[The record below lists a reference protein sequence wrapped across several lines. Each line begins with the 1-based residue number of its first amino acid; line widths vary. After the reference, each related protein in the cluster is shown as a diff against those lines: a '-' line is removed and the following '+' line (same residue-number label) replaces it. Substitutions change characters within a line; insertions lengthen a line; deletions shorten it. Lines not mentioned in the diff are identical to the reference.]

1 MADCWQPGPAPLTL
15 RDPEEEAHYCSSNIV
30 IVNQCLERKFNT
42 KWTARTLKNGEK
54 CVFAN
59 FMKQEL
65 FCMG

>member
-1 MADCWQPGPAPLTL
+1 MADCWEPGPAPVTL

-30 IVNQCLERKFNT
+30 IVNQCLERKCNT

-54 CVFAN
+54 CVFAS